1 MSRTARPGDR
11 EGMAPDPTVE
21 SARTALEKR
30 RALEHE
36 AAVAHLEKLRVEAIE
51 ERDRA
56 QSERRALATA
66 HIRREFWAQ
75 RERRK
80 DWCERAVASASWKPM
95 GADSFAA
102 QLAAERDL
110 ALTYDPKG
118 LAETM
123 RSGNTTY
130 AAYFEEH
137 ARCTR
142 ATAKAEGGSK
152 DAGSG
157 RVSRCEAEERESD
170 ARAMAELDDF
180 DERVRYFHETS
191 LRDRCKDRGWILSP
205 AGRRT
210 GGVPATPTTLRVS
223 NPPVSFQSPDF

>member
-21 SARTALEKR
+21 TARTALEKR

-51 ERDRA
+51 ERDA
-56 QSERRALATA
+56 AVAERRALTTA
-66 HIRREFWAQ
+66 HIRREFGAQ
-75 RERRK
+75 RERRR
-80 DWCERAVASASWKPM
+80 DWCERAVATAAWKPM
-95 GADSFAA
+95 DADRFE
-102 QLAAERDL
+102 QTLVAERDL

-123 RSGNTTY
+123 RSSTTY

-142 ATAKAEGGSK
+142 ATAAAEGGCK

-157 RVSRCEAEERESD
+157 RSSRCENEEREAD
-170 ARAMAELDDF
+170 ARAIAELDDF
-180 DERVRYFHETS
+180 DERVGYFHETS

>member
-1 MSRTARPGDR
+1 
-11 EGMAPDPTVE
+11 MAPDPTVE

-36 AAVAHLEKLRVEAIE
+36 AALAHLEKLRVEAVE
-51 ERDRA
+51 ERDA
-56 QSERRALATA
+56 LIETRRALTTATL
-66 HIRREFWAQ
+66 REEFKDQ
-75 RERRK
+75 RTRRK
-80 DWCERAVASASWKPM
+80 DWCERAVASASYRPLPAEDHLKT
-95 GADSFAA
+95 
-102 QLAAERDL
+102 QLAERDL
-110 ALTYDPKG
+110 MLTYDPKG
-118 LAETM
+118 LAETIG
-123 RSGNTTY
+123 SSTTY
-130 AAYFEEH
+130 APYFEEH

-142 ATAKAEGGSK
+142 ATAAAEGGSK

-157 RVSRCEAEERESD
+157 RSSRCELEERERD
-170 ARAMAELDDF
+170 ARAVAELDDF
-180 DERVRYFHETS
+180 DERVGYFHETS